1 MRNPHLFLMVGQLLP
16 VIDQLLTCGRIYTR
30 TTLLVLLQADGK
42 ADEGDDVGDQD
53 GDVGL
58 VDGVHL
64 HQDLQQGHLLLFDV
78 TLFACSLAVVVLHV
92 YLESDNTI
100 EQTNQDGVVE
110 KNDIE
115 CGALSQ

>member
-1 MRNPHLFLMVGQLLP
+1 MVSQLLP
-16 VIDQLLTCGRIYTR
+16 VIDQLLQELTCGRIQTR
-30 TTLLVLLQADGK
+30 TTSLVLLQADGK

-78 TLFACSLAVVVLHV
+78 TLFACPLAVVVPHV
-92 YLESDNTI
+92 HYSENNI

>member
-1 MRNPHLFLMVGQLLP
+1 MVCQLLP

-78 TLFACSLAVVVLHV
+78 TLFACPLAVVVPHV
-92 YLESDNTI
+92 HYSENNI
-100 EQTNQDGVVE
+100 EQTNQDGGVE

>member
-1 MRNPHLFLMVGQLLP
+1 MVCQLLP

-53 GDVGL
+53 GDVCL

-78 TLFACSLAVVVLHV
+78 TLFACPLAVIVPHV
-92 YLESDNTI
+92 HYSENNI